1 MIQSNSDF
9 IPNFSKSR
17 SILRELLNSDKYY
30 KWAEVHQKVF
40 NNILDKL
47 KKETLLSYFDI
58 SKPTFIFID
67 AH

>member
-17 SILRELLNSDKYY
+17 SIRRELLNSDKYY
-30 KWAEVHQKVF
+30 KWTEAHQKVF

>member
-30 KWAEVHQKVF
+30 KWTEVHQKVF

-47 KKETLLSYFDI
+47 KNETLLSYFDI

-67 AH
+67 VH